1 MENNIR
7 IALLKLYNGDMLI
20 GKVPNDMLEGSDYV
34 LSDPRAIV
42 IAPSMSGGIRV
53 MIASVCEPFKVK
65 RLKERLVVK
74 ADQVMFALDESEVD
88 SELINGYKSEVSGIQ
103 IASASDAAKL
113 NANAPKAGDFIL

>member
-1 MENNIR
+1 MENNTR

-20 GKVPNDMLEGSDYV
+20 GKVPNDMLEGSDYA
-34 LSDPRAIV
+34 LADPRAIV

-74 ADQVMFALDESEVD
+74 ADQVMFVLDESEVD
-88 SELINGYKSEVSGIQ
+88 SDLINGYKSEVSGIQ
-103 IASASDAAKL
+103 IATASDAAKL
-113 NANAPKAGDFIL
+113 NAKAPKGGDFIL